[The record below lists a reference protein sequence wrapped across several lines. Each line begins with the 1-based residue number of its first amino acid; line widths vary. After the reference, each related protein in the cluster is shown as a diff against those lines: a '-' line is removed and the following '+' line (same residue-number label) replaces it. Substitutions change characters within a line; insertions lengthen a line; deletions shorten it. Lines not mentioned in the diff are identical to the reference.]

1 MNDTTLSTEITGKA
15 SCSSSSDRAEWPI
28 RSTIRPRRVRDL
40 AQSERPRTA
49 GRGTSAK
56 PDDLVLHKGHLDTLR
71 QTCATPMS
79 LMTDKTQSS
88 CARAIKSCRSTLQAW
103 EGAWLTRA
111 RQAQRERLT
120 SELGVLEMTCESS
133 QHAARNKM
141 VRSYPSAGC
150 TTRLLGS
157 EQQGQHLFDELVKL
171 KCKMGNLLE
180 EQRTDNERDRMQ
192 ESALIL
198 LQEARA
204 ACFESFTDATTD
216 ADLSRQD
223 VELFTER
230 WQSLAEECSRQCVF
244 ARRLDE
250 GDHCAAT
257 DRGWGS
263 TAMANDLMERLTA
276 LRGEFVDA
284 RELQREWDNAFTE

>member
-1 MNDTTLSTEITGKA
+1 MPAPSGICPSPGSLGFA
-15 SCSSSSDRAEWPI
+15 RAAWPM
-28 RSTIRPRRVRDL
+28 RSIGPSRRVRDL
-40 AQSERPRTA
+40 AHQERSRTA
-49 GRGTSAK
+49 GRGTSAQSN
-56 PDDLVLHKGHLDTLR
+56 DVVMHKGHLKTLR
-71 QTCATPMS
+71 QGCATPMS
-79 LMTDKTQSS
+79 LMTDETQSS
-88 CARAIKSCRSTLQAW
+88 CASAIESCRSTLQAL

-133 QHAARNKM
+133 QNAARNKT

-171 KCKMGNLLE
+171 ECKMGNLLE
-180 EQRTDNERDRMQ
+180 EQRTANERDRMQ
-192 ESALIL
+192 ESALTL

-223 VELFTER
+223 VELLTER

-263 TAMANDLMERLTA
+263 TAMTNDLMERLTA
-276 LRGEFVDA
+276 LRGEIVDA
-284 RELQREWDNAFTE
+284 RELQREWDNVFTE